1 MNQVPENYL
10 VNHIDLLKCKYVEF
24 HRFAFWHDVGVTALS
39 AFATALLTIHKEA
52 KLFDSVV
59 WVAPFLTGLV
69 TVFVACD
76 HFFKFRPNAMS
87 YKKALVSLQKLQTEL
102 DECECNNG
110 LSFNKRNKEQIYL
123 EAKSIVSSLDIAL
136 DVDDRIFHWCKH

>member
-1 MNQVPENYL
+1 MNQVPEIYIET
-10 VNHIDLLKCKYVEF
+10 HIDLLKTKY
-24 HRFAFWHDVGVTALS
+24 RFAFWHDVGVTGLS
-39 AFATALLTIHKEA
+39 AFATALLTIHDKA

-59 WVAPFLTGLV
+59 WVTPFLTGLV

-76 HFFKFRPNAMS
+76 HFFKFRPNAIILQ
-87 YKKALVSLQKLQTEL
+87 KALVSLKNLQTEL
-102 DECECNNG
+102 VECDCNAG
-110 LSFNKRNKEQIYL
+110 ISTNKRNKEQIYL

>member
-1 MNQVPENYL
+1 MNQLPENYL
-10 VNHIDLLKCKYVEF
+10 GTNIDLLKCKYVEY
-24 HRFAFWHDVGVTALS
+24 HRFAFWHDVGVTGLS

-59 WVAPFLTGLV
+59 WVVPFLTGLV

-76 HFFKFRPNAMS
+76 HFFKFRPNAII
-87 YKKALVSLQKLQTEL
+87 YKKALVGLQRLQIEL

-110 LSFNKRNKEQIYL
+110 VSLNNRNKEQIYL
-123 EAKSIVSSLDIAL
+123 EAKNIVSSLDIVSC
-136 DVDDRIFHWCKH
+136 VDDRIFHCHKN